1 MVFIASMCSY
11 FIHTNH
17 IWGSAQIFQSFICS
31 YICQLLRYHNAFL
44 EEGAHRS
51 AGEIADAEG
60 ITRSFVNR
68 NGS

>member
-1 MVFIASMCSY
+1 MFLLYPYKSY
-11 FIHTNH
+11 MGIRAN
-17 IWGSAQIFQSFICS
+17 ISIIICS
-31 YICQLLRYHNAFL
+31 YIGQLLRYHNAFL